1 MHDLPSII
9 MLLYIPVL
17 TDGDVPLGDDGTDVP
32 PGGGGTDVKFQWWTS
47 SSLLLSAVLM
57 MAALM

>member
-17 TDGDVPLGDDGTDVP
+17 TDGNVPL
-32 PGGGGTDVKFQWWTS
+32 GGGGTDVKFQWWTL

>member
-1 MHDLPSII
+1 MHDVSSII

-17 TDGDVPLGDDGTDVP
+17 TDGDVSL
-32 PGGGGTDVKFQWWTS
+32 GGGTDVKFQWWTL